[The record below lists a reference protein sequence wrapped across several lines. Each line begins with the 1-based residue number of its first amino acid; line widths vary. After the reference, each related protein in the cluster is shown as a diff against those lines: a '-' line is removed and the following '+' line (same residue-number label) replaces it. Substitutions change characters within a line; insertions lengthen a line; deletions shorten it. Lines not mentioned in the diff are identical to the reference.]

1 MSTSLIE
8 SATETPELD
17 NQLVTLAN
25 APNTETELESL
36 GVTSLSQYVKMQ
48 NCDRF
53 LRFRLAAHE
62 DRALRAK
69 WSVEIQPIGKLLVE
83 KENVHLIVFDPEKNW
98 TFG

>member
-1 MSTSLIE
+1 MSTLL
-8 SATETPELD
+8 LD
-17 NQLVTLAN
+17 S
-25 APNTETELESL
+25 TELENQSVNRPIESVESADIETL
-36 GVTSLSQYVKMQ
+36 SVTSLSQYVKMQ

-83 KENVHLIVFDPEKNW
+83 KENVHLIVFDPEQKVITQW
-98 TFG
+98 IE